1 MLKKNSPPFRLCSM
15 KTGAQPITLSPAEQ
29 LAWMH
34 LEKKK
39 KTITQW
45 VPGHDYLVWKGF

>member
-1 MLKKNSPPFRLCSM
+1 M

-39 KTITQW
+39 KKKTKQEAD
-45 VPGHDYLVWKGF
+45 HEYLVWKGF